1 MHRVLGVALLPVLV
15 LALSACGDATDA
27 VVQTSSIAV
36 VADEYAFQP
45 EAITVPAGEVT
56 FKIDNQ
62 GSLEH
67 EFEILQGDRV
77 VDEAEDLIPGLERD
91 LVVKLQPGEYQFVCR
106 IDDHEQRGMT
116 GTLTVTP

>member
-1 MHRVLGVALLPVLV
+1 MNTNSR
-15 LALSACGDATDA
+15 
-27 VVQTSSIAV
+27 
-36 VADEYAFQP
+36 
-45 EAITVPAGEVT
+45 
-56 FKIDNQ
+56 
-62 GSLEH
+62 
-67 EFEILQGDRV
+67 ILQGDRV